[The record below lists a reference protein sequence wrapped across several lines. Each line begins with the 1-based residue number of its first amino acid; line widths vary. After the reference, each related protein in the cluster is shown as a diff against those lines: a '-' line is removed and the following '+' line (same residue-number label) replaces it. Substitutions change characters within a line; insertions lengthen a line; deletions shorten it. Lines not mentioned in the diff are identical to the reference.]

1 VSYLIDA
8 NIAIHAGAKNP
19 SVLLKFKEHAGSIV
33 ISALTLVELQR
44 GLYRRVEDR
53 ATRQEQL
60 RILLQQFP
68 VLSFDEA
75 AAEAYGRIIAQCGWT
90 RDRERDR
97 RLMTAAHV
105 ISMSAVLVTNNEADF
120 RDIPG
125 LKIEN
130 WTKD

>member
-44 GLYRRVEDR
+44 GLYRLVEDR

-68 VLSFDEA
+68 VLPFDEA
-75 AAEAYGRIIAQCGWT
+75 AAEAYGRIIALLGWVRG
-90 RDRERDR
+90 RDFDR
-97 RLMTAAHV
+97 LIGAHA
-105 ISMSAVLVTNNEADF
+105 MSTTSILVTNNESDF

>member
-1 VSYLIDA
+1 MSYLIDA

-68 VLSFDEA
+68 VLPFDEA
-75 AAEAYGRIIAQCGWT
+75 AAEAYGRIIALLGWVRG
-90 RDRERDR
+90 RDFDR
-97 RLMTAAHV
+97 LIGAHA
-105 ISMSAVLVTNNEADF
+105 MSTTSILVTNNESDF

>member
-68 VLSFDEA
+68 VLPFDEA
-75 AAEAYGRIIAQCGWT
+75 AAEAYGRIIALLGWVRG
-90 RDRERDR
+90 RDFDR
-97 RLMTAAHV
+97 LIGAHA
-105 ISMSAVLVTNNEADF
+105 MSTTSILVTNNESDF